1 MCYIYDIHM
10 YIYIYFICNEAL
22 IYIYSLILMNSNILI
37 SMIIRLVSLIQYT
50 FKIDIE
56 CQENNQKIHII
67 TMCSHYYTCCQTYS
81 AALQCIFFI
90 LNKIWIVHGL
100 KMFNFTSDTM
110 MLDDACTC
118 IFLIREVFHFALV
131 DWSTLK
137 FLQGKARALI
147 NHPNVYFI
155 CRVVG
160 KYWFSG

>member
-1 MCYIYDIHM
+1 
-10 YIYIYFICNEAL
+10 
-22 IYIYSLILMNSNILI
+22 
-37 SMIIRLVSLIQYT
+37 
-50 FKIDIE
+50 
-56 CQENNQKIHII
+56 
-67 TMCSHYYTCCQTYS
+67 
-81 AALQCIFFI
+81 
-90 LNKIWIVHGL
+90 
-100 KMFNFTSDTM
+100 MFNFTSDTM